1 MDESA
6 GDVYFGGDFDSDIG
20 HPPVTE
26 CNVTVTDPGGLTDTA
41 FLTINIADTNDF
53 TPIFERDYY
62 NVFLFPTEDIGTI
75 LINVSASDGD
85 ITETWNTITYG
96 LDQSGLG
103 NSYFNIDENGTITV
117 AMDISESFNYGQTV
131 ILTLSATDGGGLVG
145 YSTLSLIFPETTT
158 TSSTTTERPFKT
170 ETYPDNGYWYL
181 LAGIVLMMNA
191 VLITKLCIRYCR
203 PCAEI
208 DKRTEVQKRA
218 DRIKAAQERKAKVK
232 SDFFSTDDPW
242 SVNKYQSKNVS
253 EVS

>member
-1 MDESA
+1 MLVQCMLKKFQFQGETLLSSPNIDASDPENETLRYTLDCNGYNTTYFEMDEST

-117 AMDISESFNYGQTV
+117 AMDISASFNYGQTV

-145 YSTLSLIFPETTT
+145 YSTLSLIFPEVGK
-158 TSSTTTERPFKT
+158 R
-170 ETYPDNGYWYL
+170 ETYCSKHKNYL
-181 LAGIVLMMNA
+181 
-191 VLITKLCIRYCR
+191 Y
-203 PCAEI
+203 
-208 DKRTEVQKRA
+208 KRQ
-218 DRIKAAQERKAKVK
+218 
-232 SDFFSTDDPW
+232 
-242 SVNKYQSKNVS
+242 
-253 EVS
+253 